1 MANSSY
7 YKDSVF
13 FTRADVLKMVVPA
26 VCGLGVIFLLK
37 RSVYGV
43 LIGTL
48 IVSAGEFVIL
58 VIKYSNTK

>member
-1 MANSSY
+1 
-7 YKDSVF
+7 
-13 FTRADVLKMVVPA
+13 MVDPA

-37 RSVYGV
+37 GSVYGV

-58 VIKYSNTK
+58 VIKYSNTKERHGGNHHE